1 MWYHNHT
8 SMHTKTIH
16 IRTHVLLPGE
26 LVKEIDSLVGSRRRS
41 SFFVD
46 AAQEKVKRMKL
57 KKIALKAVGS
67 LANIPTPGWETSKK
81 AALWVHDSRR
91 LGEKKVK

>member
-1 MWYHNHT
+1 
-8 SMHTKTIH
+8 MHTNTLH
-16 IRTHVLLPGE
+16 IRTHVLLPE
-26 LVKEIDSLVGSRRRS
+26 DLIKEIDSLVGSRRRS

-57 KKIALKAVGS
+57 KKIALKAAGS
-67 LANIPTPGWETSKK
+67 LAVVSTPGWETSKK

-91 LGEKKVK
+91 LDEKKAK